1 MKFGEAPDR
10 DNRQSTLNSTMKVYA
25 IVNQKGGVGKTTSV
39 VNVGAFL
46 AASGRRVLIVDMD
59 PQSNATSGLGFDKN
73 QVARST
79 YDLLLQAA
87 TLDDV
92 MIEYDHDG
100 LKLLPANPD
109 LSGAEV
115 ELVNEMAREYR
126 LKRALE
132 PAEGHFDYV
141 LVDCPPSLSLL
152 TINALTAARDGV
164 LIPVQCEYL
173 ALEGL
178 SQLMQTLDMV
188 KRYLNENLEIRG
200 MLLTMYDSRT
210 NLSRQV
216 VEEVRDHFPGKV
228 FRTIIPRN
236 VRLSEAPS
244 YGQPINLYAPSSPGA
259 IAYKV
264 FTAELLKG
272 DGRSQAEE
280 DQD

>member
-1 MKFGEAPDR
+1 MKI
-10 DNRQSTLNSTMKVYA
+10 YA
-25 IVNQKGGVGKTTSV
+25 VVNQKGGVGKTTSV
-39 VNVGAFL
+39 VNIGGFL
-46 AASGRRVLIVDMD
+46 ASNGWRVLVVDLD

-73 QVARST
+73 EDRRST

-87 TLDDV
+87 EFDDV
-92 MIEYDHDG
+92 VVEYEE
-100 LKLLPANPD
+100 LNLALLPANPD

-115 ELVNEMAREYR
+115 ELVNEIGREYR
-126 LKRALE
+126 LRQALE
-132 PAEGHFDYV
+132 PADERYDYV

-178 SQLMQTLDMV
+178 SQLMQTLERV
-188 KRYLNENLEIRG
+188 KRYLNEQLEIRG
-200 MLLTMYDSRT
+200 MVMTMYDGRT

-216 VEEVRDHFPGKV
+216 VEEVRSHFPGKV

-259 IAYKV
+259 MAYKV
-264 FTAELLKG
+264 LTAELLKG
-272 DGRSQAEE
+272 DGVPLKAK
-280 DQD
+280 DIT

>member
-1 MKFGEAPDR
+1 
-10 DNRQSTLNSTMKVYA
+10 
-25 IVNQKGGVGKTTSV
+25 
-39 VNVGAFL
+39 
-46 AASGRRVLIVDMD
+46 
-59 PQSNATSGLGFDKN
+59 
-73 QVARST
+73 
-79 YDLLLQAA
+79 LLQSAN
-87 TLDDV
+87 LDDV
-92 MIEYDHDG
+92 LLSYDNSG
-100 LKLLPANPD
+100 LYLLPANPD
-109 LSGAEV
+109 LAGAEV

-132 PAEGHFDYV
+132 PVAGRYDYV

-188 KRYLNENLEIRG
+188 KRYLNERLEIRG
-200 MLLTMYDSRT
+200 MVMTMYDSRT

-216 VEEVRDHFPGKV
+216 VEEVRSHFPGKV

-259 IAYKV
+259 MAYKV
-264 FTAELLKG
+264 LTAELLKG
-272 DGRSQAEE
+272 DGVQLKARAQ
-280 DQD
+280 